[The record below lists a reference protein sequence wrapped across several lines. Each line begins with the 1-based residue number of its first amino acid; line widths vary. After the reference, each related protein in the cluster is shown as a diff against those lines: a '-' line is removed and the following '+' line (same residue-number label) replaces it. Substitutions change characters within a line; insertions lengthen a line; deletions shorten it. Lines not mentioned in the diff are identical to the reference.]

1 MPDFMLLRTLFP
13 AIIFVMLGCSKSSGG
28 DASTQTD
35 PAISIDDVSIFE
47 GNAGT
52 SSFQFEVTL
61 SRTSSKTVTVAYS
74 TVDGSAKHDQDY
86 TAISN
91 QTLTFAP
98 NETSKKIS
106 VTVVSDDIEEADDQF
121 SVVLSNPT
129 NATIAK
135 NTGTATIRNDD
146 SKASFTDTGYDAPTS
161 YAGYSLAWSD
171 EFNGTSLDP
180 AVWTFETGTG
190 SGGWGNNELEY
201 YTDRSENTSLQNG
214 KLVIHALKESF
225 GSAAY
230 TSARIKTQGK
240 KEFTFGR
247 IDIRAILPKGKGVW
261 PALWMLGGNIN
272 TVGWPACGETDIME
286 LLGQEPTKV
295 YGTLHFGSLSNHG
308 QRGSNYVLT
317 TGSFSDQFHVF
328 SLEWKQDQ
336 VNFYIDNNLYQT
348 ITKVDIGAYPYPF
361 NAPFFFI
368 FNVAIGGNWP
378 GNPDPTTY
386 LPQWMIVD
394 YVRVYQ

>member
-1 MPDFMLLRTLFP
+1 MLLKTLFP
-13 AIIFVMLGCSKSSGG
+13 AILFTTLGCSKPSGG
-28 DASTQTD
+28 GGTVQSD
-35 PAISIDDVSIFE
+35 PAISIDDVSAFE
-47 GNAGT
+47 GNSGT

-61 SRTSSKTVTVAYS
+61 SHASSKTITVAYS
-74 TVDGSAKHDQDY
+74 TADGSAKQGQDY

-91 QTLTFAP
+91 QTLTFQP
-98 NETSKKIS
+98 NETSKTITVS
-106 VTVVSDDIEEADDQF
+106 VVADDIEEANDQF
-121 SVVLSNPT
+121 SVVLSNAT

-135 NTGTATIRNDD
+135 STGVGTIKNDD
-146 SKASFTDTGYDAPTS
+146 TKAFFTNAGYDAPTS
-161 YAGYSLAWSD
+161 YPGYTLAWSD
-171 EFNGTSLDP
+171 EFNGATLDP
-180 AVWTFETGTG
+180 AVWTLETGTG

-201 YTDRSENTSLQNG
+201 YTDRPDNTSLQDG
-214 KLVIHALKESF
+214 KLVIHALQESF
-225 GSAAY
+225 GGAAY

-272 TVGWPACGETDIME
+272 TVGWPGCGETDIME
-286 LLGQEPTKV
+286 LLGQDPTKV
-295 YGTLHFGSLSNHG
+295 YGTMHYGTLANHG
-308 QRGSNYVLT
+308 QKGSSYVLT

-336 VNFYIDNNLYQT
+336 VSFYIDNNLYQT
-348 ITKVDIGAYPYPF
+348 ITKTDIGPYVYPF

-368 FNVAIGGNWP
+368 FNVAVGGNWP
-378 GNPDPTTY
+378 GSPDATTY